1 VASPP
6 RGHLPARISRSAIDW
21 PSGLLLTVALVGIN
35 VMVAGLVTALAVWV
49 LPTGPKNVDSQQI
62 RLVNS
67 TAEVCYL
74 LIAVPVAVFWGGMS
88 FRHSGDD
95 PERERRL
102 VLLGPLR
109 LAKVQAVFWLVA
121 IVVFGAL
128 NANIEWRLGLAVAN
142 AVLIGGISSGALTY
156 LIAER
161 ILRPAAARVLAGSP
175 PRRQL
180 GGVLVRLVVFWAL
193 GTAVPVTGMLAA
205 AFGAM
210 VFVDVTTTQLAVTVL
225 IAGLGSLA
233 TGLLTTVGAAR
244 AVADPVAAV
253 RMAMRRV
260 EQGELDIA
268 VPVYDGTGL
277 GQLQAGFNNMAAG
290 LRERE
295 RIREMFARQVGRDV
309 AQASAAQGEIRL
321 GGEVRSVG
329 VLFIDLV
336 GSTELASQ
344 RPPTDVVALL
354 NKFFAVVVEVVDD
367 TGGWINKF
375 EGDAA
380 LAVFGAPTTHDDP
393 AGEALAAGR
402 RLASRLAR
410 DLTDVSAG
418 IGVSAGEAVAGYVG
432 DVQRFEYTVIGD
444 PVNEAARLS
453 ELAKSVPGGL
463 LASGVAVELAAEPE
477 SSRWKIGESVVLRGR
492 SRPTQLATPVAREI
506 TSRARGPRRGVT
518 EIGDLT
524 EHAIEHSP
532 EHPSEAVSPQ

>member
-6 RGHLPARISRSAIDW
+6 CGQLPARIRRSAIDW

-35 VMVAGLVTALAVWV
+35 VMAAAAVTALAVWV
-49 LPTGPKNVDSQQI
+49 LPTGPPNLDTQRVRTI
-62 RLVNS
+62 NS
-67 TAEVCYL
+67 AAEVCYL
-74 LIAVPVAVFWGGMS
+74 VIAIPVAVFWGGMS
-88 FRHSGDD
+88 FRYSGDD

-109 LAKVQAVFWLVA
+109 LTKVQALFWLVGV
-121 IVVFGAL
+121 VVFGAL
-128 NANIEWRLGLAVAN
+128 NASISWRLGLAVAN
-142 AVLIGGISSGALTY
+142 DVLIGGIGSGALTY

-193 GTAVPVTGMLAA
+193 GTAVPVTGMLASA
-205 AFGAM
+205 LGAL
-210 VFVDVTTTQLAVTVL
+210 VFADVTTTQLGLIVL
-225 IAGLGSLA
+225 LGGLGALIL
-233 TGLLTTVGAAR
+233 GLLTTIGAAR

-309 AQASAAQGEIRL
+309 AQASAALGEVRL

-336 GSTELASQ
+336 GSTALASE
-344 RPPTDVVALL
+344 RPPTEVVALL

-380 LAVFGAPTTHDDP
+380 LAVFGAPTAHDDP

-402 RLASRLAR
+402 RLATRLAT
-410 DLTDVSAG
+410 DLAEVSAG

-463 LASGVAVELAAEPE
+463 LASGKAVELAGEPE
-477 SSRWKIGESVVLRGR
+477 ASRWKFGESVVLRGR
-492 SRPTQLATPVAREI
+492 SVPTRLATPVGRKLGLAGRVPPREV
-506 TSRARGPRRGVT
+506 TSI
-518 EIGDLT
+518 EDLT
-524 EHAIEHSP
+524 EHAP
-532 EHPSEAVSPQ
+532 EHITGAVSPK

>member
-1 VASPP
+1 
-6 RGHLPARISRSAIDW
+6 
-21 PSGLLLTVALVGIN
+21 LTVALVGIN
-35 VMVAGLVTALAVWV
+35 VMVAAMVTALAVWV
-49 LPTGPKNVDSQQI
+49 LPTGPPTVDAHQV
-62 RLVNS
+62 RLINS
-67 TAEVCYL
+67 AAELTYL
-74 LIAVPVAVFWGGMS
+74 LIAVPVAVLWGGMS
-88 FRHSGDD
+88 FRYSGDD
-95 PERERRL
+95 PERERKL
-102 VLLGPLR
+102 VLFGPLR
-109 LAKVQAVFWLVA
+109 LAKVQAMFWLVA

-128 NANIEWRLGLAVAN
+128 NAGISWRLGLAVAN

-161 ILRPAAARVLAGSP
+161 ILRPATARVLAGSP

-180 GGVLVRLVVFWAL
+180 GGVLARLVVFWAL

-205 AFGAM
+205 ALGAL
-210 VFVDVTTTQLAVTVL
+210 VFVDVSTTQLAVIVL
-225 IAGLGSLA
+225 LSGVCALA

-253 RMAMRRV
+253 RMAMSRV

-309 AQASAAQGEIRL
+309 AQASAELAEIRL

-336 GSTELASQ
+336 GSTALASE
-344 RPPTDVVALL
+344 RPPTEVVALL
-354 NKFFAVVVEVVDD
+354 NTFFAVVVEVVDD

-402 RLASRLAR
+402 RLAVRLAR
-410 DLTDVSAG
+410 DLTEVSAG

-453 ELAKSVPGGL
+453 ELAKTEPGGL
-463 LASGVAVELAAEPE
+463 LASGVAVELAGEPE
-477 SSRWKIGESVVLRGR
+477 ASRWTFGDAVVLRGR
-492 SRPTQLATPVAREI
+492 SSPTQLATPIGGVRPRVTSLEVAEI
-506 TSRARGPRRGVT
+506 
-518 EIGDLT
+518 
-524 EHAIEHSP
+524 
-532 EHPSEAVSPQ
+532 EALNEQAAEVVSPN

>member
-6 RGHLPARISRSAIDW
+6 CGPLPARIRRSAIDW

-35 VMVAGLVTALAVWV
+35 VMVAAIVTALTVWV
-49 LPTGPKNVDSQQI
+49 LPTGPPTVDAQRV
-62 RLVNS
+62 RLINS
-67 TAEVCYL
+67 AAEVTYL
-74 LIAVPVAVFWGGMS
+74 LIAVPVAVLWGGMS
-88 FRHSGDD
+88 FRYSGDD
-95 PERERRL
+95 PERERKL

-109 LAKVQAVFWLVA
+109 LAKVQGLFWLVA
-121 IVVFGAL
+121 MVAFGAL
-128 NANIEWRLGLAVAN
+128 NAGISWRLGVEVATG
-142 AVLIGGISSGALTY
+142 VLIGGISSGALTY

-180 GGVLVRLVVFWAL
+180 GGVMVRLVVFWAL
-193 GTAVPVTGMLAA
+193 GTAVPVTGMLATA
-205 AFGAM
+205 LGAL
-210 VFVDVTTTQLAVTVL
+210 VFSDFTTTQLAITVL
-225 IAGLGSLA
+225 LGGLGALA
-233 TGLLTTVGAAR
+233 TGLLTTVGASR

-309 AQASAAQGEIRL
+309 AEASADLGEIRL

-329 VLFIDLV
+329 VLFVDLI
-336 GSTELASQ
+336 GSTALASQ
-344 RPPTDVVALL
+344 RPPTEVVALL
-354 NKFFAVVVEVVDD
+354 NQFFAVVVEVVDD

-393 AGEALAAGR
+393 AGEALVAGR
-402 RLASRLAR
+402 RLAARLAS
-410 DLTDVSAG
+410 DLTAVRAG

-453 ELAKSVPGGL
+453 ELAKSAPGGL
-463 LASGVAVELAAEPE
+463 LASGVAVELAGEPE
-477 SSRWKIGESVVLRGR
+477 ASRWKLGDSVVLRGR
-492 SRPTQLATPVAREI
+492 TSPTRLATPIGGVRALVTRREVAEI
-506 TSRARGPRRGVT
+506 ET
-518 EIGDLT
+518 LN
-524 EHAIEHSP
+524 EHAAEV
-532 EHPSEAVSPQ
+532 VSPN